1 MRWAAGPSSP
11 VSFVPFSSSG
21 SGVRCYESLGPPATT
36 WHEWYCRGFPCQMI
50 QCGFALNKSHP
61 TWASD
66 FLIQTGTQVD
76 CDINKCWCNWKSKST
91 PAAQP
96 HRKITKQKQILPSW
110 DGIVIRRICHFIF
123 YARHGAGGGNFWH
136 DNCVLL
142 QCFTGFRSID
152 DSWARCAWRRLCINR
167 CQNWLGLHVSAGG
180 VDKMKT
186 INLTSRL
193 IRDEVGF

>member
-91 PAAQP
+91 PAAQENHETKTNP
-96 HRKITKQKQILPSW
+96 AFLGRNCNSAHLSFYILCALWCWWWKFLARQLCFASVLHRLQIDRWLLGALRLEAIVYKSLPKLARSTR
-110 DGIVIRRICHFIF
+110 VRR
-123 YARHGAGGGNFWH
+123 RGW
-136 DNCVLL
+136 
-142 QCFTGFRSID
+142 
-152 DSWARCAWRRLCINR
+152 
-167 CQNWLGLHVSAGG
+167 
-180 VDKMKT
+180 
-186 INLTSRL
+186 
-193 IRDEVGF
+193 